1 MGHRLLGFGITLIMD
16 YMDNRYKSCD
26 YGRFFGFKITT
37 SKKQKV
43 LFDYLTM
50 LTPPQ
55 VMLVYQRVHTT
66 TYLGQILTILVLLVL
81 GNGWVAGGCWDDD
94 ITSDDWDHSRKF
106 SAFSTRKL

>member
-43 LFDYLTM
+43 LFDYANT
-50 LTPPQ
+50 TP
-55 VMLVYQRVHTT
+55 VMGIPMQANMTR
-66 TYLGQILTILVLLVL
+66 
-81 GNGWVAGGCWDDD
+81 GNP
-94 ITSDDWDHSRKF
+94 
-106 SAFSTRKL
+106 L

>member
-43 LFDYLTM
+43 LFDYANT
-50 LTPPQ
+50 TPVEVPYFQ
-55 VMLVYQRVHTT
+55 TT
-66 TYLGQILTILVLLVL
+66 PFRFHRGV
-81 GNGWVAGGCWDDD
+81 
-94 ITSDDWDHSRKF
+94 
-106 SAFSTRKL
+106 